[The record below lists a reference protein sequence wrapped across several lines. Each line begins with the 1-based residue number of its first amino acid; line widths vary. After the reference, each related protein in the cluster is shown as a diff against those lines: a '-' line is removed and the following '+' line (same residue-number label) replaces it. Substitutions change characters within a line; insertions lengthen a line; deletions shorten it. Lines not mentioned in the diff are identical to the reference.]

1 MDGIG
6 AVAALADEGFRG
18 LVVDGGEGREFG
30 EEAFEEG
37 GREGLDGGCD
47 GGFVGEDDRLCD
59 LRVAGEE
66 APVDVGAVSDVG
78 VVVFGCGGL
87 EDLLDEG
94 LGLGLVGLLEEE
106 FDDGGEDL
114 QLRLFAV
121 SRCYYSSNLYR
132 HILV

>member
-1 MDGIG
+1 MDGVG

-18 LVVDGGEGREFG
+18 FVVDGGESREFG

-37 GREGLDGGCD
+37 RWQGLDGSCD
-47 GGFVGEDDRLCD
+47 GGFVGEDDGLCD
-59 LRVAGEE
+59 LRVAREE

-78 VVVFGCGGL
+78 VVVFGGGGL
-87 EDLLDEG
+87 EDFLDEG

-114 QLRLFAV
+114 QLRLPAV
-121 SRCYYSSNLYR
+121 STCCPSTNLYR
-132 HILV
+132 HILA